1 MNFKKS
7 NFVKLVVAC
16 AILATQSNVA
26 LANVEKQTNAAQEQ
40 FAFIQNR
47 VIEVEQL
54 REEIA
59 NLQVQID
66 ERMLERIELEADANR
81 TQGLVG
87 KVYGITAGFG
97 ILTLLA
103 GWDTAPKGQSS
114 AKSLAHLLKY
124 NAGKVIVLVGG
135 VALTVLAADMAEDK
149 KVEVQV
155 AAEDL
160 TQLKVNLQR
169 AEMRLQHE
177 SRALTQLIDLQKR

>member
-7 NFVKLVVAC
+7 NIVKMLVAC
-16 AILATQSNVA
+16 AVLATQTNVA
-26 LANVEKQTNAAQEQ
+26 LANVEQQINASQEQ
-40 FAFIQNR
+40 VAFLQNR
-47 VIEVEQL
+47 VNEVSQL

-59 NLQVQID
+59 SLQTQID
-66 ERMLERIELEADANR
+66 EKMLERIELEADAKR
-81 TQGLVG
+81 TEGLVG

-103 GWDTAPKGQSS
+103 GWDLAPRGQSS

-160 TQLKVNLQR
+160 TQLKINLQR
-169 AEMRLQHE
+169 AEMRLAHE
-177 SRALTQLIDLQKR
+177 SRALTQLIGIQKR